1 MRVLAGTHLGAS
13 DTSGD
18 DRATPGRRLKTVEF
32 ELGQVMHGWE
42 AESAQREQLMQAQN
56 ADAAPAGDAGA

>member
-1 MRVLAGTHLGAS
+1 MRALAGARPGAS
-13 DTSGD
+13 ETSGD
-18 DRATPGRRLKTVEF
+18 DRATAGRRLKTVEF

-42 AESAQREQLMQAQN
+42 AESAQREQPMQAQN